1 MTVQKDVTKNIYV
14 GNGSTRTFPFTFEC
28 PAEHPEYIKVY
39 LMQDDGTAL
48 ATSDYQLD
56 MDARQITYPSSGT
69 ALPEGKKLVIM
80 RELPLQQMMNLVN
93 NGPYFAEDVETAFD
107 ENVMAMQ
114 QIAEKLNRSII
125 MSVDIDGDAF
135 VNEVPFEAG
144 KSFRIADDGKSIV
157 LTEDPARVLP
167 LAQEAY
173 AQAQAQAQS
182 ASASASAAAKSEDSA
197 AASASEAG
205 NSAQS
210 ASTSA
215 AGAAESARLAEGYK
229 NVAETAKSDA
239 SLYADNAKTSADNAT
254 ASKKVAQSAANS
266 ASNFATDAR
275 SSVSEAKSYRD
286 AASTYATNAKNYSEN
301 VNVFVPSVSSDGIL
315 SWTNKAG
322 LPNPPSVNIK
332 GKDGADGG
340 VTVDDT
346 LSDTSTNAIQNK
358 VVKAALDNRAVL
370 DESNTFTSPNSFDDI
385 YMADGMSSLKWY
397 NGSHNFVVA
406 SINSKKYTGEAATA
420 KKATQDGDGNVITS
434 TYATKTELNSCV
446 KSVNNVTPD
455 SNGNVNISVSGGG
468 SGVTVDEE
476 LSSTS
481 TNPVQN
487 KTIYNALLNKAGTDI
502 FSGFDLNSPSATIRW
517 RSGSQNYGI
526 LTASN
531 YSGTALR
538 ATQDGAGNVITDT
551 YTKKADFDKIISDLD
566 VAFQQKADK
575 SDLADVATSGK
586 YTDLLNRPTYVVQSV
601 NNIKPDS
608 NGNVSISVE
617 GGGGSDITVDAEL
630 SDTSTNPVQNKV
642 VKAALDNRAVLDDV
656 NTFTSPNNFDDIYME
671 DGINSLKW
679 YNGSPNFV
687 VASIT
692 SKRYTGE
699 AATAKKATQD
709 GDGNVI
715 TSTYAT
721 KTELNSCVKSVNNV
735 TPDENGNVTISV
747 SGGGIGGSITIDS
760 ALSSTSTNP
769 VQNKVIK
776 DALDDK
782 ANLNK
787 NNTFLKEN
795 WFEKGV
801 SLLAYRD
808 SNSAIKWYQS
818 PTNPS
823 IASIDATNY
832 TGTAAKA
839 TQDGAGNVITET
851 YATKSDISG
860 VVKSVNGTKP
870 DSNGNVTITVSGGSN
885 VTVDTTLSATST
897 NPIANKTVY
906 SALGG
911 KLGKTETAYAAT
923 KATQDGAGNVI
934 ATTYI
939 KTVNNVKP
947 DSNGNV
953 NISGG
958 TGGNITVDSVLSP
971 TSTNAIQ
978 NKVVQQEF
986 TSVRAAIP
994 TKVSQLTND
1003 SGYLTQHQS
1012 LDGYVKT
1019 VNNTAPDSNGNVT
1032 IALSG
1037 GGGVSTSE
1045 SNTWTGKQTFQKMK
1059 FNFESYNAPRIS
1071 GATDNPAASV
1081 AVYNVQGNFTLDMSV
1096 LAGLLN
1102 NGDATLFTAYITTNG
1117 AYTLSIT
1124 NAGTLKYVGNAS
1136 DLAITV
1142 NGLLLNILL
1151 IKSSSGVLSSVAQ
1164 ASTLS

>member
-1 MTVQKDVTKNIYV
+1 MSNARIQFSTASEEKWLQVNPVLREGELVIARKA
-14 GNGSTRTFPFTFEC
+14 NGKR
-28 PAEHPEYIKVY
+28 
-39 LMQDDGTAL
+39 
-48 ATSDYQLD
+48 
-56 MDARQITYPSSGT
+56 
-69 ALPEGKKLVIM
+69 KLVVGKPGGSSYANS
-80 RELPLQQMMNLVN
+80 EVVWD
-93 NGPYFAEDVETAFD
+93 AE
-107 ENVMAMQ
+107 Q
-114 QIAEKLNRSII
+114 
-125 MSVDIDGDAF
+125 
-135 VNEVPFEAG
+135 
-144 KSFRIADDGKSIV
+144 
-157 LTEDPARVLP
+157 
-167 LAQEAY
+167 
-173 AQAQAQAQS
+173 
-182 ASASASAAAKSEDSA
+182 
-197 AASASEAG
+197 
-205 NSAQS
+205 
-210 ASTSA
+210 
-215 AGAAESARLAEGYK
+215 
-229 NVAETAKSDA
+229 AETYMNTTKD
-239 SLYADNAKTSADNAT
+239 L
-254 ASKKVAQSAANS
+254 
-266 ASNFATDAR
+266 
-275 SSVSEAKSYRD
+275 
-286 AASTYATNAKNYSEN
+286 SEN
-301 VNVFVPSVSSDGIL
+301 VNVFVPHIDSSGIL
-315 SWTNKAG
+315 TWTNKAG
-322 LPNPPSVNIK
+322 LDNPSPITIKGIKGDPGEKGEPGQRGEQGAQGIQGPRGIQGEQGERGVQGLQGPAGNAATITIGNVTTSAPGTSASVTNRGTSSAAVLDFVLPK
-332 GKDGADGG
+332 GKDGADG
-340 VTVDDT
+340 
-346 LSDTSTNAIQNK
+346 
-358 VVKAALDNRAVL
+358 
-370 DESNTFTSPNSFDDI
+370 
-385 YMADGMSSLKWY
+385 
-397 NGSHNFVVA
+397 
-406 SINSKKYTGEAATA
+406 
-420 KKATQDGDGNVITS
+420 
-434 TYATKTELNSCV
+434 
-446 KSVNNVTPD
+446 
-455 SNGNVNISVSGGG
+455 
-468 SGVTVDEE
+468 GVTVDEE

-487 KTIYNALLNKAGTDI
+487 KVIYNALLDKVGNEDI
-502 FSGFDLNSPSATIRW
+502 FNGFALRSPTASIMW
-517 RSGSQNYGI
+517 RIGTQTLGS

-531 YSGTALR
+531 YTGTALR

-608 NGNVSISVE
+608 NGNVS
-617 GGGGSDITVDAEL
+617 
-630 SDTSTNPVQNKV
+630 
-642 VKAALDNRAVLDDV
+642 
-656 NTFTSPNNFDDIYME
+656 
-671 DGINSLKW
+671 
-679 YNGSPNFV
+679 
-687 VASIT
+687 
-692 SKRYTGE
+692 
-699 AATAKKATQD
+699 
-709 GDGNVI
+709 
-715 TSTYAT
+715 
-721 KTELNSCVKSVNNV
+721 
-735 TPDENGNVTISV
+735 
-747 SGGGIGGSITIDS
+747 
-760 ALSSTSTNP
+760 
-769 VQNKVIK
+769 
-776 DALDDK
+776 
-782 ANLNK
+782 
-787 NNTFLKEN
+787 
-795 WFEKGV
+795 
-801 SLLAYRD
+801 
-808 SNSAIKWYQS
+808 
-818 PTNPS
+818 
-823 IASIDATNY
+823 
-832 TGTAAKA
+832 
-839 TQDGAGNVITET
+839 
-851 YATKSDISG
+851 
-860 VVKSVNGTKP
+860 
-870 DSNGNVTITVSGGSN
+870 ITVSGGSN